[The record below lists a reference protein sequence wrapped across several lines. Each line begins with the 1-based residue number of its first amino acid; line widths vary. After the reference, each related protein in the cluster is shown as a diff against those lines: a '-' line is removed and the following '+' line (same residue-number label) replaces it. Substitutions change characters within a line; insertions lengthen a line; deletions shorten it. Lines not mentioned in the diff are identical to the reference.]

1 MFNKDLL
8 KSIDAY
14 RHGDADL
21 GTLEWDTLMHFF
33 ENDCIEYTLEKLRD
47 EWLSEADAVDVANSS
62 DAYPYYCDFLDMYLI
77 N

>member
-1 MFNKDLL
+1 
-8 KSIDAY
+8 
-14 RHGDADL
+14 
-21 GTLEWDTLMHFF
+21 MHFF

-62 DAYPYYCDFLDMYLI
+62 DAYPYYCDFLDMYLV